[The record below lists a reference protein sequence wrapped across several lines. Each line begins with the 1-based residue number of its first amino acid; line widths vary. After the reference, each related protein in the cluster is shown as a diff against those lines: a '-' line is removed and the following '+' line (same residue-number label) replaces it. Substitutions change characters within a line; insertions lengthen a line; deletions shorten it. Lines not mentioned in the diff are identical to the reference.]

1 MEKTGPFNEQT
12 RVNAI
17 LSQSQLEYE
26 TMDLTFLKVN
36 GQMPQAF
43 VPKGL
48 DLCYKW
54 DRVKWGQM
62 GLVFNSRVLQ
72 LCFSALVTGAETCM
86 FFCSFLLLYLGS
98 KLYSSVCSTPQADRF
113 KNHLG
118 ELIPYKSQSSC
129 AAILTQQVEVGTKI
143 YLIKVL
149 DAHLILP
156 TA

>member
-1 MEKTGPFNEQT
+1 MELWISLSSRWTVRCLRHLSP
-12 RVNAI
+12 RAWISAI
-17 LSQSQLEYE
+17 
-26 TMDLTFLKVN
+26 N
-36 GQMPQAF
+36 GT
-43 VPKGL
+43 
-48 DLCYKW
+48 
-54 DRVKWGQM
+54 RVKWGQM

-72 LCFSALVTGAETCM
+72 LCSSAWVTGAETRM

-118 ELIPYKSQSSC
+118 ELVPYKSQSSC

-149 DAHLILP
+149 DVHLILP
-156 TA
+156 TALNKTHKIEEHKSMNSIYICIV